1 MPAERET
8 LARLRDVLARELETI
23 SIYERHSAEEPDPE
37 MKALFQHLAD
47 EEKEHVT
54 EVYEALLLRD
64 AAQKEWAT
72 TGAHAQALRENRFVA
87 SAPKV
92 GEAPSSAS
100 TPAANAAPAASTPA
114 ANAAPAAPAPSPTR
128 AAGADRPALTVG
140 SLIGAPA
147 LHSR

>member
-1 MPAERET
+1 VPPEKET

-23 SIYERHSAEEPDPE
+23 SIYERHSAEELDPE

-72 TGAHAQALRENRFVA
+72 TGAHAQALREHRFVA

-92 GEAPSSAS
+92 GEQAASAP
-100 TPAANAAPAASTPA
+100 PAATAE
-114 ANAAPAAPAPSPTR
+114 
-128 AAGADRPALTVG
+128 RPALTVG

>member
-1 MPAERET
+1 MAPEKET

-23 SIYERHSAEEPDPE
+23 SIYERHSAEELDPE

-72 TGAHAQALRENRFVA
+72 SGAHAQALREHRFVA

-92 GEAPSSAS
+92 GPE
-100 TPAANAAPAASTPA
+100 
-114 ANAAPAAPAPSPTR
+114 AAPAPLP
-128 AAGADRPALTVG
+128 AAATPAKPSGAERPALTVG